1 MAKQSKAARV
11 ASIVKLLLDAPQELL
26 SLGDLASRLGVAKSS
41 ISEDMA
47 AIRQGLETQ
56 GLGKLETVTGTL
68 GGVRY
73 VPHRTRQH
81 IEALIAGLCERLN
94 EPARRVATGY
104 LYLNDVLQEP
114 ALLSALGE
122 VIAARFV
129 GTKVDAIVTIEARG
143 IPLALSVARY
153 LNRPLVIARRE
164 LVMAQ
169 GGVTMPLVRQ
179 ESFMADGPV
188 LSVSFLSGSH
198 RNLQSMSLPR
208 RSLPEKARVL
218 VIDDFLRAGGTLQ
231 GLAALLNEFQAEV
244 VGTVVLVE
252 AVRPLEKLAR
262 GYLSVVRLNEDP
274 MGIIVT
280 PGNI

>member
-1 MAKQSKAARV
+1 MEKQSKAARV
-11 ASIVKLLLDAPQELL
+11 ATIVKLLLDAPQELL
-26 SLGDLASRLGVAKSS
+26 SLSDLAGRLGVAKSS
-41 ISEDMA
+41 ISEDVA
-47 AIRQGLETQ
+47 AIRQGLEAQ
-56 GLGKLETVTGTL
+56 GLGRLETVTGTS

-122 VIAARFV
+122 VIAARFAANRV
-129 GTKVDAIVTIEARG
+129 EAVVTIEARG

-164 LVMAQ
+164 LVVAQ
-169 GGVTMPLVRQ
+169 SGVSLPLARQ
-179 ESFMADGPV
+179 ESIMADGPV

-198 RNLQSMSLPR
+198 RNLQTMSLPR

-218 VIDDFLRAGGTLQ
+218 VVDDFLRAGGTLQ
-231 GLAALLNEFQAEV
+231 GLATLLDEFRAEI

-252 AVRPLEKLAR
+252 NVRPLDKLTS
-262 GYLSVVRLNEDP
+262 GYLSIVRLDEES
-274 MGIIVT
+274 GGLLIS